1 MSDRWIHDV
10 SSSDDIDEHRCG
22 FHGPIKKTIGKDE
35 QILSSSHSRGKSSS
49 QRRLLPPT
57 PILLVVGSGESPRDM
72 DSDED
77 DDDDSPPSRE
87 SHFVDSDFLDSS
99 TPSSTTD
106 VSLLQTNPSPCRRGR
121 KLPSLPEPSS
131 SCRKLS
137 MQLQSN
143 GKALAAPD
151 EQSFGLSRNST
162 TRHMSMNNVLAAQ
175 TGKPVERQQNL
186 EVPIGSL
193 EAIFRRCS
201 IFSKTSDND
210 VDDVNDEEDVDH
222 KPISIITKGSRSV
235 ESICTARS
243 EKEEPA
249 GSPEPSLLTSSSATR
264 LNAYSPGQT
273 STVARPGKLTEGAK
287 RSSWPN
293 ANNIVPPLERRPS
306 ACDLGLLHFSVQ
318 YFPVRKR
325 LRVSIAK
332 AEGLAANLRPDLELS
347 TFLKVFLSP
356 GKTQKQ
362 KSHRLVKRSNDT
374 VYNEEFFFV
383 NIDTDDIR
391 TKSVE
396 IRLCH
401 RTNKQFHHDLVVG
414 EVKLPLWTVNELTSK
429 HEIHFVRSL
438 IPRQLKK
445 LGRIHLSACL
455 ETAARRL
462 TVNIAKIDD
471 LPRFEISGLPDPF
484 VRITLDQ
491 NGVVQTKQTRI
502 IRGTSNPVFKE
513 AVMFLISSKAEDLQ
527 NMKLLV
533 SVIDGAASRTS
544 NEVIGEVLLSNMSD
558 EKSCLEQW
566 RNMLQNPGK
575 EVKASHSLK
584 AAAEAFC

>member
-1 MSDRWIHDV
+1 MHGRRQPPGDPRRARSSPSCNLESINNANRISPKQTHLSHQRTKERSSSAKGHLGYVTRADLPMTDRWIHDV

-22 FHGPIKKTIGKDE
+22 FHGPIKKAIGKDE

-57 PILLVVGSGESPRDM
+57 PILLVVGSGESVNRTDM
-72 DSDED
+72 DSDE
-77 DDDDSPPSRE
+77 DDSPPSRE
-87 SHFVDSDFLDSS
+87 SHLMDSDFLDSS

-106 VSLLQTNPSPCRRGR
+106 VSLFQTNPSPYRKGR
-121 KLPSLPEPSS
+121 KLPSLPAEP

-137 MQLQSN
+137 MQLQTN
-143 GKALAAPD
+143 GKALAAPK
-151 EQSFGLSRNST
+151 EPFLLSRNSA

-175 TGKPVERQQNL
+175 SCNKPAERQNL

-201 IFSKTSDND
+201 IFSKNSDND
-210 VDDVNDEEDVDH
+210 GDEDVDVDVDRE
-222 KPISIITKGSRSV
+222 PPPTSIIAKGSRSV
-235 ESICTARS
+235 ESICTVRS

-249 GSPEPSLLTSSSATR
+249 GSISPEPSLLASSSATR
-264 LNAYSPGQT
+264 LNVYPVGQT
-273 STVARPGKLTEGAK
+273 STIARTSKLPDGAK

-293 ANNIVPPLERRPS
+293 ANNIAPLERRPS
-306 ACDLGLLHFSVQ
+306 AACDLGLLHFSVQ

-332 AEGLAANLRPDLELS
+332 AEGLAGNLRPDLELS
-347 TFLKVFLSP
+347 TFIKVFLSP
-356 GKTQKQ
+356 GKAQKQ

-383 NIDTDDIR
+383 NIDADDIR

-471 LPRFEISGLPDPF
+471 LPRFEISGLP
-484 VRITLDQ
+484 
-491 NGVVQTKQTRI
+491 GKQ
-502 IRGTSNPVFKE
+502 
-513 AVMFLISSKAEDLQ
+513 
-527 NMKLLV
+527 
-533 SVIDGAASRTS
+533 
-544 NEVIGEVLLSNMSD
+544 
-558 EKSCLEQW
+558 
-566 RNMLQNPGK
+566 
-575 EVKASHSLK
+575 
-584 AAAEAFC
+584 